1 MAVLFFNGNSPYVKI
16 NSTDVSPL
24 FAKINLQRT
33 GNTTEVTAGSG
44 ATDKMRKPGLADT
57 KLKLKLGYKVGSV
70 PDYITQLDALTV
82 ITLEYGPEG
91 QLSGKPRHQQDF
103 IITSTP
109 IEQTINAD
117 EVAWEI
123 DADAADAPVY
133 NMYAGAVWS

>member
-1 MAVLFFNGNSPYVKI
+1 MAFFNGNAPYVTL
-16 NSTDVSPL
+16 NGVDVSPM
-24 FAKINLQRT
+24 FAKINLNRT

-70 PDYITQLDALTV
+70 PSYIELLDANTV

-91 QLSGKPRHQQDF
+91 QTSGKPRHRQDF
-103 IITSTP
+103 IVTATP
-109 IEQTINAD
+109 IEQTVNAD
-117 EVAWEI
+117 EVAFEI
-123 DADAADAPVY
+123 DADAADAAEY